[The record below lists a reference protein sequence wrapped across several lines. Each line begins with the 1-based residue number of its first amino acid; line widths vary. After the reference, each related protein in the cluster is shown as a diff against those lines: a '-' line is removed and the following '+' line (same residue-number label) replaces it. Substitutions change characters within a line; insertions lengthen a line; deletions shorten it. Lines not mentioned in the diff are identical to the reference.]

1 MTHDEAYALLPS
13 LVGLRA
19 TGPADAALLAH
30 VAGCPDC
37 AARLRHLERIA
48 DTLGDARETHGH
60 PLDALEA
67 RVLAIPAAEPRRPVS
82 RVRRRLM
89 PMGVGIAAAAS
100 IAALALVLLRP
111 EPAPVPAPDRF
122 VAQRTVAL
130 QPVAENVQATVTLG
144 RPSGAMR
151 VVRLDVRGLPMDG
164 PRSFDLWFITASGA
178 VRVGSFGPGKDG
190 NCIVDL
196 TTSAQERWT
205 RMAITPSGMGPEDAV
220 LARTTAR
227 S

>member
-1 MTHDEAYALLPS
+1 VNHDQAYPLLPT

-19 TGPADAALLAH
+19 TGPADAELLAH
-30 VAGCPDC
+30 VGDCPVC
-37 AARLRHLERIA
+37 AARLARLERVA
-48 DTLGDARETHGH
+48 AALEDARETRGA
-60 PLDALEA
+60 PLGALQA
-67 RVLAIPAAEPRRPVS
+67 RVLAIPSAEPRRPVS
-82 RVRRRLM
+82 RLRRRLV

-100 IAALALVLLRP
+100 IAALALVLMRP
-111 EPAPVPAPDRF
+111 DPVPAPAPDRF

-130 QPVAENVQATVTLG
+130 QPVARNVEATVTLG
-144 RPSGAMR
+144 RPSGVMR
-151 VVRLDVRGLPMDG
+151 VVRVDVRGLPMDG

-190 NCIVDL
+190 TCIVDL
-196 TTSAQERWT
+196 TASAQERWT

-220 LARTTAR
+220 LAR